1 MDPLRQGM
9 YVPFLHPFTSIF
21 AGPTGCGKTEL
32 LKRILLQHSK
42 SISPRIKRIVWCY
55 AEPQY
60 ELERALRPLG
70 VEFREG
76 LPELNDF
83 DGHAPT
89 LIIVDDFMSEAGS
102 EMTKFFTKG
111 SHHRNISIIFI
122 VQNIFHKGKETRSI
136 TLNAHYI
143 VMFKN
148 PRDKVQVKVLARQMF
163 DKDAK
168 VMEEAFSDA
177 TKNPHGY
184 LLVDLKQATPE
195 HLRLRTNIV
204 PGESLTVY
212 VGKKSFKSE
221 TMEVSCAPDTQTGY
235 S

>member
-1 MDPLRQGM
+1 MDTAKQGM
-9 YVPFLHPFTSIF
+9 YISFIHPFTSIF

-32 LKRILLQHSK
+32 LKRILLQSSK
-42 SISPRIKRIVWCY
+42 SITPRIRKIIWHY

-60 ELERALRPLG
+60 ELEKALRPLG

-76 LPELNDF
+76 LPDLNDF
-83 DGHAPT
+83 DGHTPT
-89 LIIVDDFMSEAGS
+89 LLIVDDFMSEAGT

-122 VQNIFHKGKETRSI
+122 VQNIFHKGKEIRSI

-148 PRDKVQVKVLARQMF
+148 PRDKMQVKVLARQMF

-168 VMEEAFSDA
+168 VMLEAFFDA
-177 TKNPHGY
+177 TKKPHGY
-184 LLVDLKQATPE
+184 LLIDLKQATPE

-204 PGESLTVY
+204 PGEPLTVY
-212 VGKKSFKSE
+212 VGKKTFKSDM
-221 TMEVSCAPDTQTGY
+221 MEIDCAPDTQP
-235 S
+235 SHR